1 MKKQFTFN
9 SIMKD
14 GKTIITIDD
23 GRLTISR
30 PGILSKLS
38 HGFSGEKTILIENIS
53 AVQLKKAGI
62 SRGYIQFI
70 MPGAIEKRSG
80 ITNGAIDE
88 NIIYFESKKYNED
101 AETIKLYI
109 ENYNLYKNK
118 NKNNSTTINQQV
130 TKNKYDELRQLNDL
144 LADGI
149 ISQEEFEKEKE
160 KILNKN

>member
-1 MKKQFTFN
+1 M
-9 SIMKD
+9 

-70 MPGAIEKRSG
+70 IPGALEKRSG

-118 NKNNSTTINQQV
+118 NNSTTINQQV
-130 TKNKYDELRQLNDL
+130 TKNKYDELRQLNGL

-149 ISQEEFEKEKE
+149 ISQEEFDKEKE
-160 KILNKN
+160 KILSKN

>member
-70 MPGAIEKRSG
+70 MTGAIEKRSG

-118 NKNNSTTINQQV
+118 NSSTTINQQV
-130 TKNKYDELRQLNDL
+130 TKNKYDELRQLNGL

-149 ISQEEFEKEKE
+149 INQEEFDKEKE
-160 KILNKN
+160 KILSKN

>member
-118 NKNNSTTINQQV
+118 NNSTTINQQV

-149 ISQEEFEKEKE
+149 INQEEFDKEKE
-160 KILNKN
+160 KILSKN

>member
-62 SRGYIQFI
+62 YRGYIQFI

-149 ISQEEFEKEKE
+149 INQEEFDKEKE
-160 KILNKN
+160 KILSKN

>member
-118 NKNNSTTINQQV
+118 NSSTTINQQV
-130 TKNKYDELRQLNDL
+130 TKNKYDELRQLNGL

-149 ISQEEFEKEKE
+149 INQEEYNKEKE
-160 KILNKN
+160 KILN

>member
-1 MKKQFTFN
+1 MEKQFTFN

-118 NKNNSTTINQQV
+118 NSSTTINQQV
-130 TKNKYDELRQLNDL
+130 TKNKYDELRQLNGL

-149 ISQEEFEKEKE
+149 INQEEFDKEKE
-160 KILNKN
+160 KILSKN

>member
-70 MPGAIEKRSG
+70 IPGALEKRSG

-118 NKNNSTTINQQV
+118 NNSTTVNQQV
-130 TKNKYDELRQLNDL
+130 TKNKYDELRQLNGL

-149 ISQEEFEKEKE
+149 ISQEEFDKEKE
-160 KILNKN
+160 KILSKN

>member
-38 HGFSGEKTILIENIS
+38 HGFSGEKAILIENIS

-118 NKNNSTTINQQV
+118 NSSTTINQQV
-130 TKNKYDELRQLNDL
+130 TKNKYDELRQLNGL

-149 ISQEEFEKEKE
+149 INQEEFDKEKG
-160 KILNKN
+160 KILSKN

>member
-53 AVQLKKAGI
+53 AVQLKRAGI

>member
-70 MPGAIEKRSG
+70 IPGALEKRSG

-118 NKNNSTTINQQV
+118 NNSTTINQQV
-130 TKNKYDELRQLNDL
+130 TKNKYDELRQLNGL

-149 ISQEEFEKEKE
+149 ISQEEFDKEKE
-160 KILNKN
+160 KILSKN

>member
-1 MKKQFTFN
+1 MNKQFTFN

-14 GKTIITIDD
+14 GKTIITIND

-30 PGILSKLS
+30 PGLLSKFS

-88 NIIYFESKKYNED
+88 NIVYFENKKYNDD

-109 ENYNLYKNK
+109 ENYKLYN
-118 NKNNSTTINQQV
+118 NKNNSQIINQQV
-130 TKNKYDELRQLNDL
+130 QKNKYDELKQLKEL
-144 LADGI
+144 LDDGI
-149 ISQEEFEKEKE
+149 ISQEEFDKEKE
-160 KILNKN
+160 KILN

>member
-118 NKNNSTTINQQV
+118 NSSTTINQQV
-130 TKNKYDELRQLNDL
+130 TKNKYDELRQLNGL

-149 ISQEEFEKEKE
+149 INQEEFDKEKE
-160 KILNKN
+160 KILSKN

>member
-118 NKNNSTTINQQV
+118 NNSTTINQQV

>member
-1 MKKQFTFN
+1 MNKQFTFN
-9 SIMKD
+9 SPMKD

-23 GRLTISR
+23 GRMTISR

-88 NIIYFESKKYNED
+88 NIVYFESKKYNDD

-109 ENYNLYKNK
+109 ENYNLYKK
-118 NKNNSTTINQQV
+118 NNSNSTTINQQV
-130 TKNKYDELRQLNDL
+130 TKNKYDELRQLNGL

-149 ISQEEFEKEKE
+149 INQEEFDKEKG
-160 KILNKN
+160 KILSKN

>member
-1 MKKQFTFN
+1 MNKQFTFN

-14 GKTIITIDD
+14 GKTIITIND
-23 GRLTISR
+23 GKLTISR
-30 PGILSKLS
+30 PGILSKFS

-53 AVQLKKAGI
+53 AVQLKKAGF

-88 NIIYFESKKYNED
+88 NIVYFESKKYNED

-109 ENYNLYKNK
+109 ENYNLYKN
-118 NKNNSTTINQQV
+118 NNSTTTNQQV
-130 TKNKYDELRQLNDL
+130 AKNRYDELRQLNDL
-144 LADGI
+144 LNDGI
-149 ISQEEFEKEKE
+149 ISQEEFNKEKE

>member
-23 GRLTISR
+23 GKLTISR

-70 MPGAIEKRSG
+70 IPGALEKRSG

-118 NKNNSTTINQQV
+118 NNSTTINQQV
-130 TKNKYDELRQLNDL
+130 TKNKYDELRQLNGL

-149 ISQEEFEKEKE
+149 ISQEEFDKEKE
-160 KILNKN
+160 KILSKN

>member
-118 NKNNSTTINQQV
+118 NNSTTINQQV
-130 TKNKYDELRQLNDL
+130 TKNKYDELRQLNGL

-149 ISQEEFEKEKE
+149 INQEEFDKEKE
-160 KILNKN
+160 KILSKN